1 MSNRLRTL
9 LALILALALLPGALA
24 GRFFS
29 GLLGKGSPARLS
41 FVSVKDKAFSTDN
54 SHVIAASGDGAR
66 VLIMNPY
73 ELYIWDTKTNRRV
86 PVWFG
91 GEQDIEQLNSMVK
104 TSYVLRSNVKKDQ
117 LDALAAKY
125 DETTC
130 SFFKREGITRF
141 TSLDEVGQCFPKQIQ
156 IGART
161 RELGL
166 RWALVEAVYLG
177 AMLLIDLD
185 TGEARFIEERYTA
198 INGDRLF
205 DPSDR
210 SVTKLDTGEAYYP
223 DYVPADTEYFGA
235 LKALKLLSDDSLLA
249 LLPGSEIR
257 EDRTRDLLLAHVSS
271 GSTRVFDLGAFDI
284 MHEPSQLLVTGNG
297 RYAAAY
303 YPQAYYAAQAVIADL
318 DTGEVKTPGFEQTML
333 VASAPNGFI
342 CYDINKAVLVM
353 LDPETLETTKLSVS
367 GKGFGGTV
375 TYTMISSVADN
386 GAGLYFFQSEILHG
400 YFELEE

>member
-9 LALILALALLPGALA
+9 LALILVLALLPGALA
-24 GRFFS
+24 GGFLS
-29 GLLGKGSPARLS
+29 GLLGKGGSAKLS
-41 FVSVKDKAFSTDN
+41 FVSVKDKAFSADN
-54 SHVIAASGDGAR
+54 SRVIAASGDGAR

-91 GEQDIEQLNSMVK
+91 GEQDIEQLNFMVQ
-104 TSYVLRSNVKKDQ
+104 TSYVLRSNAKKDQ
-117 LDALAAKY
+117 QDALRAKY
-125 DETTC
+125 DEVTG
-130 SFFKREGITRF
+130 SYFKREGITRF
-141 TSLDEVGQCFPKQIQ
+141 TTLDEVSQCFPMLIQ

-161 RELGL
+161 RELGP
-166 RWALVEAVYLG
+166 RWALVDANNLG
-177 AMLLIDLD
+177 ARLLIDLD
-185 TGEARFIEERYTA
+185 TGEACFIEGRLTA
-198 INGDRLF
+198 LCGGRLLSSE
-205 DPSDR
+205 DG
-210 SVTKLDTGEAYYP
+210 SVTDLATGETYFPEYEQ
-223 DYVPADTEYFGA
+223 VNQEYFGA
-235 LKALKLLSDDSLLA
+235 LKTLKLLDDDSLLA
-249 LLPGSEIR
+249 LLPGSDIG
-257 EDRTRDLLLAHVSS
+257 EDKTRTMLMAVVSPS
-271 GSTRVFDLGAFDI
+271 GTRAFSLGTFDF
-284 MHEPSQLLVTGNG
+284 MREPSQLLVTGNG

-386 GAGLYFFQSEILHG
+386 GAGLYFSQSEILHG

>member
-1 MSNRLRTL
+1 M
-9 LALILALALLPGALA
+9 
-24 GRFFS
+24 
-29 GLLGKGSPARLS
+29 
-41 FVSVKDKAFSTDN
+41 
-54 SHVIAASGDGAR
+54 
-66 VLIMNPY
+66 
-73 ELYIWDTKTNRRV
+73 
-86 PVWFG
+86 
-91 GEQDIEQLNSMVK
+91 
-104 TSYVLRSNVKKDQ
+104 
-117 LDALAAKY
+117 
-125 DETTC
+125 
-130 SFFKREGITRF
+130 
-141 TSLDEVGQCFPKQIQ
+141 
-156 IGART
+156 
-161 RELGL
+161 
-166 RWALVEAVYLG
+166 VEAAYLG

-257 EDRTRDLLLAHVSS
+257 GDRTRDLLLAHVSS

-386 GAGLYFFQSEILHG
+386 GASLYFFQSEILHG